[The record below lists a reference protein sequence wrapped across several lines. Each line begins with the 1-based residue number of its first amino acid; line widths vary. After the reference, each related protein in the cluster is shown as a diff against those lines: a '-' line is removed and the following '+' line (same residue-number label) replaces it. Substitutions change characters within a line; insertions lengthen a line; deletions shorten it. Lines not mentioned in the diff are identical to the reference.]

1 MARINLLPWRDDR
14 RQIRKRE
21 FWTQMGVAAGI
32 SAVAVY
38 GGMMFMDAQLESQQE
53 RNTYLTQ
60 QIAELDK
67 KIVEIKDLEKRRAKL
82 LKKKEII
89 ENLQADRALTVHLF
103 EQLAKT
109 IPDGVVLTNVK
120 QTADS
125 IQLDGKVQ
133 SESRVAQYM
142 RNLDDSPFLKD
153 ADLNIVALQDQ
164 AVVNATNQR
173 AGVKLD
179 TRNSSFRKG
188 FTLKISVDR
197 PKDLTVLPDENGLD
211 APVIPVATPA
221 ESAPTPT
228 PATGTQK
235 GAK

>member
-21 FWTQMGVAAGI
+21 FWTQMAVAAGI

-67 KIVEIKDLEKRRAKL
+67 KIVDIKDLEKRRDKL

-120 QTADS
+120 QTADT

-153 ADLNIVALQDQ
+153 TDLNIVQLQDP
-164 AVVNATNQR
+164 AANAATTQR
-173 AGVKLD
+173 TGVKPD
-179 TRNSSFRKG
+179 TRTSSFRKG

-197 PKDLTVLPDENGLD
+197 PKDLTVLPDENGVD
-211 APVIPVATPA
+211 APVIPEATPV
-221 ESAPTPT
+221 ESTAPSTATSTPE
-228 PATGTQK
+228 Q

>member
-38 GGMMFMDAQLESQQE
+38 GGMMFMDTQLESQQE

-67 KIVEIKDLEKRRAKL
+67 KIVDIKDLEKRRDKL

-120 QTADS
+120 QTADT

-153 ADLNIVALQDQ
+153 ADLNIVQLQDP
-164 AVVNATNQR
+164 AVAAAQR
-173 AGVKLD
+173 QGAAAD
-179 TRNSSFRKG
+179 TRTSSFRKG
-188 FTLKISVDR
+188 FTLKINVDR
-197 PKDLTVLPDENGLD
+197 PKDLTVLPDEGGVE
-211 APVIPVATPA
+211 APVIPVATP
-221 ESAPTPT
+221 ESAAANSTVE
-228 PATGTQK
+228 Q

>member
-21 FWTQMGVAAGI
+21 FWTQMAVAAGI

-38 GGMMFMDAQLESQQE
+38 GGMMFMDSQLESQQG

-67 KIVEIKDLEKRRAKL
+67 KIVEIKDLESRRAKL

-109 IPDGVVLTNVK
+109 IPDGVVLSSVK
-120 QTADS
+120 QSADS

-153 ADLNIVALQDQ
+153 ADLNIVELQDP
-164 AVVNATNQR
+164 TI
-173 AGVKLD
+173 AGAKLSTAKTD

-211 APVIPVATPA
+211 VPVIPATTPVENTGA
-221 ESAPTPT
+221 TAPVNPE
-228 PATGTQK
+228 K
-235 GAK
+235 GAQ